1 MVFDTETRATV
12 ATYTSHNKTVRTI
25 GWSPD
30 SQVSRCGQNLKIQT
44 MKRGADRL
52 VLTTC
57 LYFKWLYSGSDDH
70 LIVLYDVRAGSQSG
84 AGGKGEGAVA
94 MMQGHQ
100 NWVLRVAPSPDGRLL
115 GSG

>member
-1 MVFDTETRATV
+1 
-12 ATYTSHNKTVRTI
+12 
-25 GWSPD
+25 
-30 SQVSRCGQNLKIQT
+30 

>member
-1 MVFDTETRATV
+1 MWSKFKNPNNEKKKGVGFLLVF
-12 ATYTSHNKTVRTI
+12 
-25 GWSPD
+25 
-30 SQVSRCGQNLKIQT
+30 
-44 MKRGADRL
+44 
-52 VLTTC
+52 
-57 LYFKWLYSGSDDH
+57 YFKWLYSGSDDH